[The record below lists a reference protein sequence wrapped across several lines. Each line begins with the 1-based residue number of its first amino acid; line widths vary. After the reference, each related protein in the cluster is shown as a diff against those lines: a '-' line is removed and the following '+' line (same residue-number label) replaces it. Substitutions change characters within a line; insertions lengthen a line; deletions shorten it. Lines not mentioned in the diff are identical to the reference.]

1 MLKLF
6 GIPNCDTVKK
16 SQKWLDSRGIKYE
29 LHDYKKLGITKKQ
42 LTEWCKTVEWGT
54 LLNKR
59 SRTWKELTESDRTN
73 VTQNKAIT
81 LMQTHPT
88 LIKRPVA
95 QQGKTIT
102 VGFDEKTFKANFK

>member
-16 SQKWLDSRGIKYE
+16 SKKWLDSQGIKYE
-29 LHDYKKLGITKKQ
+29 FHDFKKQGITKLQ
-42 LTEWCKTVEWGT
+42 LAEWCKQLEWEA

-59 SRTWKELTESDRTN
+59 SQTWKKLTEADRTN
-73 VTQNKAIT
+73 VNQIKAIS
-81 LMQTHPT
+81 LMQAHPT

-95 QQGKTIT
+95 QQGKNIT
-102 VGFDEKTFKANFK
+102 VGFDKKIFKAIFK